1 MTKEELEKKRD
12 QLYLEF
18 RNDLIRICN
27 FDENKSED
35 YAIIAQTMI
44 PFKEGFDSAVALLLP
59 RLEEAKLKAKFI
71 EQYLNPA
78 DTSFRQMID
87 TFKSLSED
95 KKEKLINLTK
105 SLVNMNE
112 EK

>member
-12 QLYLEF
+12 ELADQVEIPHF
-18 RNDLIRICN
+18 A
-27 FDENKSED
+27 KSYSER
-35 YAIIAQTMI
+35 AGHIAS
-44 PFKEGFDSAVALLLP
+44 FKDGFDSAVALLLP
-59 RLEEAKLKAKFI
+59 RLEEAELKAKFI